1 MIPAEEITGIIVAGG
16 DGQRMGG
23 VTKSLLVAAG
33 AEINH
38 PGWTPLIYAAFEGRD
53 DVVEF
58 LVANGAD
65 LNALAPNQATALMIA
80 SRNGHLGTVKLLLKA
95 NANPNIRTPDGA
107 SALKWAADGKHD
119 QIVEMLTKAGATK

>member
-1 MIPAEEITGIIVAGG
+1 
-16 DGQRMGG
+16 
-23 VTKSLLVAAG
+23 
-33 AEINH
+33 
-38 PGWTPLIYAAFEGRD
+38 
-53 DVVEF
+53 
-58 LVANGAD
+58 
-65 LNALAPNQATALMIA
+65 MIA